1 MHRPGWSRVR
11 WIGAV
16 AIATAALTPIAVLA
30 AAAAPAAPART
41 VSAASAP
48 TCSTAGLVVW
58 MHTNGSGVAGGVYY
72 HLEFTNLSGHSCSLR
87 GYPGVS
93 AVNLAGHQ
101 QGSAASRNSVY
112 PPTTVTLANDH
123 SASAVLKITDVG
135 VFSRSACDPTTAAG
149 LRVYPP
155 NRTAAK
161 LVPFPFDAC
170 AHAGPVYLSVEVV
183 R

>member
-1 MHRPGWSRVR
+1 
-11 WIGAV
+11 
-16 AIATAALTPIAVLA
+16 
-30 AAAAPAAPART
+30 
-41 VSAASAP
+41 
-48 TCSTAGLVVW
+48 